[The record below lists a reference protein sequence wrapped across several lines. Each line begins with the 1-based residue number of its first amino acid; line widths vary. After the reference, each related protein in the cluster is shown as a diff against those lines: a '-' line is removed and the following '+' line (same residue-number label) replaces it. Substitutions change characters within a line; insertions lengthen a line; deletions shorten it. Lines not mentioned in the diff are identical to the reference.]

1 MAVTKPFVVLLE
13 PDGRLWSLDGV
24 SNEALL
30 AALRAQPPACIRE
43 QVEAELL
50 RRLDRWAMGLER

>member
-1 MAVTKPFVVLLE
+1 MNPPFVVLLT
-13 PDGRLWSLDGV
+13 PNGRLTELYGV

-43 QVEAELL
+43 QVESELL
-50 RRLDRWAMGLER
+50 RRLDAWASGWEHG